1 MIGSIALVSALL
13 AAAPADRPRAIPPR
27 VAEPDLHLD
36 PKVLEVPDL
45 DLDLHGFEMPDL
57 HFDVRGFEMPDLDL
71 SDLRHELGKLRSLA
85 RLRDLD
91 LTGPGLLAL
100 RDEDEDSE
108 DPDDEASDAGTSDR
122 ARQER
127 DRAARDR
134 DRAARDR
141 DRETRDRDRETRDRD
156 REMRDR
162 DRETRDRDRWDQGRW
177 DRSRWGSRSDDEDA
191 SGEQPS
197 SRAAGKNG
205 AATLA
210 VKGPVTFRLRVQ
222 SGEVEVVPSDKP
234 QIALSVD
241 GVPVAGGVQL
251 LQFGDRVEAEF
262 SGRRQLRRGRLRV
275 ELPKGSNVDFDS
287 TSGDVS
293 VQEVGGDVRV
303 RTMSGDVKVKGAR
316 NADVQSV
323 SGDVSLNVT
332 GPRLRLHLVSG
343 TALVT
348 TADPAVQ
355 LAFQS
360 ASGNLEWSG
369 VCAKGCHLSTETV
382 SGEIK
387 LQPDASKSSFQLSY
401 ASHSGDLRDE
411 LKLEVKRAPRRKH
424 GMGGWVEAVYGKGE
438 GVIEC
443 DAFSGDVIVRKK

>member
-1 MIGSIALVSALL
+1 
-13 AAAPADRPRAIPPR
+13 
-27 VAEPDLHLD
+27 
-36 PKVLEVPDL
+36 
-45 DLDLHGFEMPDL
+45 
-57 HFDVRGFEMPDLDL
+57 
-71 SDLRHELGKLRSLA
+71 
-85 RLRDLD
+85 
-91 LTGPGLLAL
+91 
-100 RDEDEDSE
+100 
-108 DPDDEASDAGTSDR
+108 
-122 ARQER
+122 
-127 DRAARDR
+127 
-134 DRAARDR
+134 
-141 DRETRDRDRETRDRD
+141 
-156 REMRDR
+156 
-162 DRETRDRDRWDQGRW
+162 
-177 DRSRWGSRSDDEDA
+177 
-191 SGEQPS
+191 
-197 SRAAGKNG
+197 
-205 AATLA
+205 
-210 VKGPVTFRLRVQ
+210 
-222 SGEVEVVPSDKP
+222 
-234 QIALSVD
+234 
-241 GVPVAGGVQL
+241 
-251 LQFGDRVEAEF
+251 
-262 SGRRQLRRGRLRV
+262 V
-275 ELPKGSNVDFDS
+275 ELPKGSSVDFAS

-293 VQEVGGDVRV
+293 VQDIGGDVRV

-323 SGDVSLNVT
+323 SGDVNVNVT

-382 SGEIK
+382 SGDIK

-411 LKLEVKRAPRRKH
+411 LNLEVKRAPRRKH